1 MHDVTRKLS
10 GISGYLGF
18 LQDILNILNSFLVC
32 LLNFLVLARQ
42 RDPENYR
49 IFVLKFESMEQKI
62 E

>member
-62 E
+62 